1 MCTLAR
7 PAGQDQEIAV
17 EMHAHLLQVS
27 CIIRWLLPGA
37 IHLANNLR
45 SDFRLGE
52 RERGED
58 DRRDADKMKPTHP
71 DEWSSS
77 NASLRS

>member
-1 MCTLAR
+1 MRAEAR
-7 PAGQDQEIAV
+7 PPGQDQEIAV
-17 EMHAHLLQVS
+17 EMHAHFLEVN
-27 CIIRWLLPGA
+27 CILPRLLPGA

-45 SDFRLGE
+45 SGFRLGE

-71 DEWSSS
+71 DEGSSS